1 MNLHRPDFEH
11 LKRIC
16 RPHVPLPRIHVP
28 HVEPVYARP
37 VTASGTHWRS
47 PKLTISRRSRWALY
61 ATNFWV
67 AELIGILIPLLGDYL
82 QEQGW
87 RYDAI
92 GLGTALAG
100 LGLFL
105 AQLPVGIFLDR
116 VHAWRRTLVIA
127 AVVVAA
133 TFASIPALVGY
144 PWALNTALF
153 VSGIAEACMMPVLST
168 LALALAGHNG
178 INKLMGYSQ
187 AASHVGNIVISL
199 VVMGVVSRFG
209 TQASFYT
216 MPAVAVFAAISC
228 VTIRRDELVHEK
240 AKTHTLGWGPIFAD
254 GRMTR
259 LLVVSLLF
267 HLGNGPIT
275 PMVAMYARTLG
286 AHAGFVAQLIFAA
299 QVFMVGAAYA
309 AGYFGDQIGRKPVM
323 TVAFA
328 FLPLRILGYVFLSD
342 PHDFLWL
349 AVLDGAAVGIYMVI
363 VASICA
369 DIDDHHGRFN
379 TLMGLVLSTLALGNV
394 LGPLAAGFIVQHF
407 GFLVMFVVFGAI
419 ATLAFVA
426 LVLALPETN
435 AQTDT

>member
-1 MNLHRPDFEH
+1 MNLHKSDFEH

-16 RPHVPLPRIHVP
+16 RPQVPLPRIHVP
-28 HVEPVYARP
+28 HVEPVFARP
-37 VTASGTHWRS
+37 VTASGARWRS
-47 PKLTISRRSRWALY
+47 PKLKVSSRSRWALY

-82 QEQGW
+82 QEHGW

-100 LGLFL
+100 LGLFV

-116 VHAWRRTLVIA
+116 VHMWRRTLVVA
-127 AVVVAA
+127 AIVVAA
-133 TFASIPALVGY
+133 TFASIPALVAY
-144 PWALNTALF
+144 PWVLDAALF
-153 VSGIAEACMMPVLST
+153 VSGVAEACMMPVLST
-168 LALALAGHNG
+168 LALALAGHTG

-187 AASHVGNIVISL
+187 AASHVGNIFISL
-199 VVMGVVSRFG
+199 AVMGVVSRFG
-209 TQASFYT
+209 TQACFYT
-216 MPAVAVFAAISC
+216 MPIVAIFAAVSC
-228 VTIRRDELVHEK
+228 MSIRRDELVHEK
-240 AKTHTLGWGPIFAD
+240 SDAQAVSWGGIFAD
-254 GRMTR
+254 KRMTR

-267 HLGNGPIT
+267 HLANGPIT
-275 PMVAMYARTLG
+275 PMVAMYARVLG
-286 AHAGFVAQLIFAA
+286 APPGFVSQLIFAA

-309 AGYFGDQIGRKPVM
+309 AGYFGDRIGRKPMM
-323 TVAFA
+323 TLAFTM
-328 FLPLRILGYVFLSD
+328 LPCRIFGYVFMD
-342 PHDFLWL
+342 HANDFAWL

-369 DIDDHHGRFN
+369 DIDDDHGRFN

-407 GFLVMFVVFGAI
+407 GFVPMFITFGAI
-419 ATLAFVA
+419 AALATAA

-435 AQTDT
+435 TQTDG